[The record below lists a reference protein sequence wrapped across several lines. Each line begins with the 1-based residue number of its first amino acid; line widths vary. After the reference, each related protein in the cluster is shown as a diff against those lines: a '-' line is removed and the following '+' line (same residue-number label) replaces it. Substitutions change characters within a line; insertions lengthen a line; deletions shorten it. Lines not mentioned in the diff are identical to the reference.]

1 MMINCILS
9 VYLVP
14 SPGSHIAGKAGS
26 IWIIQ
31 IEECTAAG
39 LLGCFSSVII
49 LPLRAA
55 LASSLPHLGLTDLPL
70 LVASLVSLALL
81 GSRGILSRVELVQV
95 Q

>member
-1 MMINCILS
+1 M
-9 VYLVP
+9 
-14 SPGSHIAGKAGS
+14 
-26 IWIIQ
+26 
-31 IEECTAAG
+31 
-39 LLGCFSSVII
+39 II
-49 LPLRAA
+49 LPLRTA